1 VSTSSRSEVVDFCPP
16 KKTAGKQRKNN
27 ATMSYGIESLPT
39 VDYTSTFLRNEHC
52 MLQQELKHRY
62 VRLGMSVV
70 AVHGVAI
77 AAVEGSGAEV
87 NVALDKIDKN
97 FANIHSFRTSIFP
110 PILNS
115 ILDVPWERQAENLQL
130 RQDRGAAIV

>member
-1 VSTSSRSEVVDFCPP
+1 
-16 KKTAGKQRKNN
+16 
-27 ATMSYGIESLPT
+27 LPT

-52 MLQQELKHRY
+52 MLQQEIKHRY
-62 VRLGMSVV
+62 VRLGMSVI

-87 NVALDKIDKN
+87 SVALDKIDEN
-97 FANIHSFRTSIFP
+97 FTNIHSCCSLMLP
-110 PILNS
+110 HVLDNILN
-115 ILDVPWERQAENLQL
+115 VPWERQAATLRL

>member
-1 VSTSSRSEVVDFCPP
+1 MSFC
-16 KKTAGKQRKNN
+16 
-27 ATMSYGIESLPT
+27 IESLPT

-52 MLQQELKHRY
+52 LLQQEIKYRY

-87 NVALDKIDKN
+87 SVALDKIDKN
-97 FANIHSFRTSIFP
+97 LHEFQTYLAPTLPTDPQKYLECTERLEAN
-110 PILNS
+110 
-115 ILDVPWERQAENLQL
+115 
-130 RQDRGAAIV
+130 